1 MSVRWVKSVPAF
13 RCLTDAD
20 QRVLLQNGWR
30 DLFLLTAA
38 QFSSAVDLRPPVASP
53 SCLPGQQST
62 VLYAWRGD
70 VVIETHMTVVSDIAH
85 ENAPKS
91 AEYLYYCHPS
101 LCVILSKMFQLMLI
115 CSYVPVN

>member
-1 MSVRWVKSVPAF
+1 
-13 RCLTDAD
+13 
-20 QRVLLQNGWR
+20 
-30 DLFLLTAA
+30 
-38 QFSSAVDLRPPVASP
+38 
-53 SCLPGQQST
+53 
-62 VLYAWRGD
+62 LYAWRGD

-85 ENAPKS
+85 ENAPKG